1 MDKVVAKNERN
12 SAKTDTA
19 LAEDR
24 EKSAK
29 NENYILENNKVS
41 GDILANKEAKR
52 LTSVHKE
59 KENVAG
65 STLSKEVRIFDNLTT
80 SREDVRTLD

>member
-1 MDKVVAKNERN
+1 MDKVVAKNKRN

-29 NENYILENNKVS
+29 NENYIGWRNDILENNKVS
-41 GDILANKEAKR
+41 GDILANKEANG
-52 LTSVHKE
+52 LSSVHKE

-65 STLSKEVRIFDNLTT
+65 SSLSKEVRIFDNF
-80 SREDVRTLD
+80 DNQP